1 MSSDKKDNEKKVEDE
16 KEDFPIAGINEVG
29 DSSASEPWTIIPP
42 QENNIGENLSPIA
55 LEVKQPREKMGAGK
69 ALLIGII
76 IGILMVSSMWYYLHT
91 NTYNYEVQRNT
102 SALAKPRDVQE
113 VLSKIEPA
121 TVAVT
126 IRGGTDA
133 GGAAGTGFII
143 TEDGFVVTN
152 NHVVEGGK
160 NTIKVTL
167 NDGRELPATLLGTD
181 PLNDL
186 AVLKI
191 EGNDFPAAKLG
202 SSNKTVVGD
211 DVIAI
216 GNALALEGGLSV
228 TRGIVSGKD
237 RIIDT
242 ELGTKLEGILQTDT
256 AINRGNSGGPLVN
269 SKGEVIGINTAIADP
284 GYAQN
289 VGFAIAIDRAKPI
302 INDLKEGKNR
312 KVAYIG
318 IAAQDV
324 SPRLVAELKLKEDKG
339 ALIVQIVKGSPA
351 DNSELALNDIILE
364 IDGKKVET
372 SADMVEQI
380 RSKQPGDKVKIKF
393 DRKGKEKT
401 TEVTLVERPV

>member
-1 MSSDKKDNEKKVEDE
+1 MNPDKENNEQQ
-16 KEDFPIAGINEVG
+16 
-29 DSSASEPWTIIPP
+29 DSQASEPWTIIPP
-42 QENNIGENLSPIA
+42 LENNIGENLSPDA
-55 LEVKQPREKMGAGK
+55 VVKEEKPERKRMSTAK

-76 IGILMVSSMWYYLHT
+76 IGVLMVSSMWYYLHT
-91 NTYNYEVQRNT
+91 NTYNYEVRRNT

-113 VLSKIEPA
+113 ILANVEPA
-121 TVAVT
+121 TVA
-126 IRGGTDA
+126 IAINGGTEK

-143 TEDGFVVTN
+143 TQDGMVVTN

-160 NTIKVTL
+160 SIVVTL
-167 NDGRELPATLLGTD
+167 NDGRTLSAKLLGTD

-186 AVLKI
+186 AVLKM
-191 EGNDFPAAKLG
+191 EGNDFPAVKLG
-202 SSNKTVVGD
+202 SSDKTEVGD

-228 TRGIVSGKD
+228 TRGIVSGKE

-289 VGFAIAIDRAKPI
+289 VGFAIAIDKAKPI
-302 INDLKEGKNR
+302 IEDLKQGNDR
-312 KVAYIG
+312 KIAYIG

-324 SPRLVAELKLKEDKG
+324 TPRLVKELNLNVETG
-339 ALIVQIVKGSPA
+339 ALIVQIVKESPA
-351 DNSELALNDIILE
+351 AKSDLALNDVILE
-364 IDGKKVET
+364 IDGKKIEG

-380 RSKQPGDKVKIKF
+380 RSKKPGDKVKIKY
-393 DRKGKEKT
+393 DRGGKEKS
-401 TEVTLVERPV
+401 TEVTLAERPV